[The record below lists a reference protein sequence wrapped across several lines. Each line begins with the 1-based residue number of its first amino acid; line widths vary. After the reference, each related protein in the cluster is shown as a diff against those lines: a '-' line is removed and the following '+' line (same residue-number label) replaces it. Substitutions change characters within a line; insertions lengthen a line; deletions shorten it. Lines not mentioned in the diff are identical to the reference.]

1 MADDRTVPPGQ
12 WPGDEDDRMVTLP
25 ASALGVLM
33 SVVDG
38 TITATVAHCGE
49 DGYPVSSYIAEAWDA
64 LRAAEAAILGA
75 K

>member
-1 MADDRTVPPGQ
+1 
-12 WPGDEDDRMVTLP
+12 MVTLP

-75 K
+75 R